1 MSRTLYWAAAV
12 LVMAVVTYL
21 PRALPL
27 TLLRRPVKSRFLRS
41 FLYYMPFAVLGAMTF
56 PAILVRDRHTLVG
69 SGRLRGGAAAL
80 LVRVVLTPRRARV
93 HRHGVRGGVGD
104 AARRLLP

>member
-27 TLLRRPVKSRFLRS
+27 THLRRPVKSRFLRS

-56 PAILVRDRHTLVG
+56 PAILYATATPWSALAGFAV
-69 SGRLRGGAAAL
+69 AL
-80 LVRVVLTPRRARV
+80 LLSWF
-93 HRHGVRGGVGD
+93 GLS
-104 AARRLLP
+104 LLPVALASTAMVFAVEWAMRLGGLLP

>member
-21 PRALPL
+21 SRALPL

-41 FLYYMPFAVLGAMTF
+41 FLYYMP
-56 PAILVRDRHTLVG
+56 
-69 SGRLRGGAAAL
+69 
-80 LVRVVLTPRRARV
+80 
-93 HRHGVRGGVGD
+93 
-104 AARRLLP
+104 LPFWGL

>member
-1 MSRTLYWAAAV
+1 MNQTLYWVAAV

-41 FLYYMPFAVLGAMTF
+41 FLYYIPFAVLGAMTF
-56 PAILVRDRHTLVG
+56 PSILYATATPWSALAG
-69 SGRLRGGAAAL
+69 LAAAL
-80 LVRVVLTPRRARV
+80 ALSWFGLP
-93 HRHGVRGGVGD
+93 
-104 AARRLLP
+104 LLPVALVSTAAVFAVEWFLRF

>member
-1 MSRTLYWAAAV
+1 MNRTLYLALAV
-12 LVMAVVTYL
+12 VVMAAVTYL

-56 PAILVRDRHTLVG
+56 PAILTATANIWSAAIGFAIALILAWNRKSLICVSLFSCAGVFLVE
-69 SGRLRGGAAAL
+69 L
-80 LVRVVLTPRRARV
+80 LTGL
-93 HRHGVRGGVGD
+93 
-104 AARRLLP
+104 

>member
-41 FLYYMPFAVLGAMTF
+41 FLYYMPFAVLGAMTV
-56 PAILVRDRHTLVG
+56 PAILYATATPWSALAGFAV
-69 SGRLRGGAAAL
+69 AL
-80 LVRVVLTPRRARV
+80 LLSWF
-93 HRHGVRGGVGD
+93 GLS
-104 AARRLLP
+104 LLPVALASTAMVFAVEWAMRLGGLLP